1 MASTNAVLANLQALP
16 EAGAKNV
23 DDLVRLVRSGDHQAV
38 RLIRA
43 AAAEIGEVIAML
55 VHMYNPAAIVLGGRM
70 ARISDD
76 LLAGVRAVVYRRAL
90 PLATRS
96 LLIENTALNQYAGA
110 IGGAVLG
117 IERALSSKGI
127 ASILHSSSSST

>member
-1 MASTNAVLANLQALP
+1 MQ
-16 EAGAKNV
+16 
-23 DDLVRLVRSGDHQAV
+23 
-38 RLIRA
+38 
-43 AAAEIGEVIAML
+43 

-127 ASILHSSSSST
+127 ASILHSVPGSI

>member
-1 MASTNAVLANLQALP
+1 MV
-16 EAGAKNV
+16 
-23 DDLVRLVRSGDHQAV
+23 
-38 RLIRA
+38 
-43 AAAEIGEVIAML
+43 
-55 VHMYNPAAIVLGGRM
+55 VHMFNPAAIVLGGRM

-110 IGGAVLG
+110 IGGTVLG
-117 IERALSSKGI
+117 IEHALAPQCI
-127 ASILHSSSSST
+127 ASILDGITNR